1 MQATYE
7 AEGFWSDTYRGRVIA
22 ILNHCGRWLV
32 YLDHVLQ
39 LRMQFDTAEAAVSW
53 LQRKVDR
60 PKVRRRLH

>member
-7 AEGFWSDTYRGRVIA
+7 AESFWSDTYRGRPIA

-39 LRMQFDTAEAAVSW
+39 PRMQFESAEAAVSW

-60 PKVRRRLH
+60 PKVRSRLH

>member
-7 AEGFWSDTYRGRVIA
+7 AEGFWSDTYRGRAIA

-39 LRMQFDTAEAAVSW
+39 PRMQFDIGRSGRELVAAQS
-53 LQRKVDR
+53 R
-60 PKVRRRLH
+60 PAQVRSRLH